1 MIKCVIWD
9 IDNTLLA
16 GTYLEA
22 AGPPPAPDPGLLAVA
37 RELDGR
43 GIVHALASKNPPEA
57 ADYVARATGLPFAAA
72 ECGWGRKSEAI
83 SRIIDDLGLAADAVA
98 FVDDELMERAE
109 VAAALP
115 GVLVLTPEDAAE
127 AASWPEF
134 SPAVITAEGRR
145 RGEMY
150 AQRRRR
156 QEEARAFGGSR
167 DDFLAY
173 AGTEVLI
180 APAGPA
186 DLPRLH
192 ELSVRTH
199 QFNTG
204 TEPVT
209 PDRLAAALADGQ
221 QRLVA
226 VWLRDRFGDDGL
238 VGGAL
243 VEEAL
248 VEEALVEEALIE
260 EALVEAGWTVS
271 LLVMSCRA
279 LGRGVLDALLAEL
292 CQQAA
297 AGGVAE
303 LRVPC
308 LVTDRNV
315 PLRLALAAAGFRAA
329 GRPASSGSSGR
340 PESPGRPEGSG
351 RPESSPGAQPSAR
364 PVIFIRSL
372 AGSLPA
378 RPAWATVRDR
388 P

>member
-1 MIKCVIWD
+1 VIKCVVWD

-16 GTYLEA
+16 GTYLES
-22 AGPPPAPDPGLLAVA
+22 AGQPPAPDPGLLAVA
-37 RELDGR
+37 RELDSR

-83 SRIIDDLGLAADAVA
+83 GRIMADLGLAADAVA
-98 FVDDELMERAE
+98 FVDDDMLERAE
-109 VAAALP
+109 VGAALP

-127 AASWPEF
+127 AVSWPEF

-145 RGEMY
+145 RGLMY
-150 AQRRRR
+150 AQRRQR

-167 DDFLAY
+167 DNFLRY

-204 TEPVT
+204 TEPAAEA
-209 PDRLAAALADGQ
+209 RLAGALAAG
-221 QRLVA
+221 RLVA

-243 VEEAL
+243 VEAD
-248 VEEALVEEALIE
+248 
-260 EALVEAGWTVS
+260 WTVS
-271 LLVMSCRA
+271 MLVMSCRA
-279 LGRGVLDALLAEL
+279 LGRGVLDALLASL

-297 AGGVAE
+297 ASGAGE
-303 LRVPC
+303 LRIPC
-308 LVTDRNV
+308 LITDRNV

-329 GRPASSGSSGR
+329 DSTDSTTDSTMDSTTASPSS
-340 PESPGRPEGSG
+340 
-351 RPESSPGAQPSAR
+351 ESSESSIGRAVVFS
-364 PVIFIRSL
+364 RSL
-372 AGSLPA
+372 TGPLPSLPG
-378 RPAWATVRDR
+378 WATVRD
-388 P
+388 PA